1 MLKTEEGSSSL
12 SAHLIKPKNMEEYTA
27 TEIMGIWN
35 EAHPENP
42 CTENEAARYLKSHIF
57 VKNLVSPKTI
67 VRVMEL
73 GFCPSAFEER
83 NFAILTKNQ
92 DAIKAILSKKKLTK
106 LDKLRF
112 YLLNGRV
119 LSGWIMT
126 EEFNIYS
133 YRDAI
138 YELRKQGMAIEG
150 KTIHEKGVQHQEWWL
165 ACYDY
170 AWAKNRCSRGKK

>member
-1 MLKTEEGSSSL
+1 
-12 SAHLIKPKNMEEYTA
+12 MEQYTA

-35 EAHPENP
+35 EAHPANP

-57 VKNLVSPKTI
+57 IKNLVSPKTI

-73 GFCPSAFEER
+73 GFCPTDMEER

-119 LSGWIMT
+119 LSG
-126 EEFNIYS
+126 
-133 YRDAI
+133 
-138 YELRKQGMAIEG
+138 
-150 KTIHEKGVQHQEWWL
+150 
-165 ACYDY
+165 
-170 AWAKNRCSRGKK
+170 